1 MQQQYWRMAAAI
13 GLAGGVALPA
23 SVQAQAQVQG
33 TYPNKPVTVI
43 VAFASGGPIDL
54 ETRLYTPKAGEF
66 LGQPLVIEYKLGQGT
81 AVGSGYVAKAKP
93 DGYTI
98 LSNSAAI
105 TVFPAFYKNLD
116 FDVVKDFAPVTQ
128 MSKRSSV
135 LQSSPSFP
143 ARTFADYITYARNN
157 PGKINY
163 GTAGVGDIS
172 HLVGEW
178 LHSLTNTK
186 VTFVPF
192 KGTGPILVELMAGR
206 VDVTSGTLIAALPLV
221 RSGKV
226 RPLAMLGDKRSKHM
240 PDVPTVAEHNLPEFD
255 YANWLGIFAPAGTPA
270 PIVNRLNDAFVKV
283 SKLPAIVAE
292 LDAQGSDALG
302 SSPEA
307 FRKYVASE
315 TARWGKVVQ
324 GAGIK
329 LAE

>member
-1 MQQQYWRMAAAI
+1 MNAYAIIPGAVLAMAL
-13 GLAGGVALPA
+13 GA
-23 SVQAQAQVQG
+23 SAFAQGIQSF
-33 TYPNKPVTVI
+33 PSKPVTVI

-54 ETRLYTPKAGEF
+54 ETRLYLPRVSEQ
-66 LGQPLVIEYKLGQGT
+66 LGQPLIIEYKLGQGT
-81 AVGSGYVAKAKP
+81 ALGTGFVAKAKP

-98 LSNSAAI
+98 LSNSAAL

-116 FDVVKDFAPVTQ
+116 FDVVKDLAPVTQ

-135 LQSSPSFP
+135 LQASPSFP
-143 ARTFADYITYARNN
+143 AKTFADYITYARNN
-157 PGKINY
+157 PGRINY

-178 LHSLTNTK
+178 LHSLTSTK

-270 PIVNRLNDAFVKV
+270 PIVSRLNEAFVKV
-283 SKLPAIVAE
+283 SRLPAIVAE
-292 LDAQGSDALG
+292 LDAQGSDAVG
-302 SSPEA
+302 SSPEQ
-307 FRKYVASE
+307 FRKYVAAE
-315 TARWGKVVQ
+315 VARWGKVVE

-329 LAE
+329 LTQ

>member
-1 MQQQYWRMAAAI
+1 MQHQTSIAGMACVIAAGLAAA
-13 GLAGGVALPA
+13 GD
-23 SVQAQAQVQG
+23 SQAQA
-33 TYPNKPVTVI
+33 YPNKPVTVI

-54 ETRLYTPKAGEF
+54 ETRLYVPRVSEQ
-66 LGQPLVIEYKLGQGT
+66 LGQPLVIEYKVGQGT
-81 AVGSGYVAKAKP
+81 ALGTGFVAKAKP

-98 LSNSAAI
+98 LSNSAAL

-116 FDVVKDFAPVTQ
+116 FDVVKDLTPITQ

-135 LQSSPSFP
+135 LQASNAFP
-143 ARTFADYITYARNN
+143 AKTFAEYIAYARAN

-192 KGTGPILVELMAGR
+192 KGTGPILTELMAGR

-221 RSGKV
+221 RAGKV

-240 PDVPTVAEHNLPEFD
+240 PDVPTVAEHNMPEFD
-255 YANWLGIFAPAGTPA
+255 YANWLGIFAPPGMPVSIT
-270 PIVNRLNDAFVKV
+270 NRLNDAFVKV
-283 SKLPAIVAE
+283 SRLPAIVAE
-292 LDAQGSDALG
+292 LDAQGSEALG
-302 SSPEA
+302 SSPEQ
-307 FRKYVASE
+307 FRKYVAAE
-315 TARWGKVVQ
+315 TTRWGKVVQ